1 MGYWCTLHLFDDSKF
16 HCEVIP
22 VLKGETGD
30 LTEMCLEFLKTHLVG
45 GISRFTEAE
54 IERLVEN
61 YVEKFIAISR
71 SLDETFKKQDDFIQ
85 NVSYEERKDFLSKLD
100 AHYEFCRFFEYYI
113 FATCADFFP
122 HLVLRKGGVHR
133 RFNYNIPERTIA
145 CNIVSELDNW
155 NEFLAAYGMGI
166 TNWISSEDVE
176 ILYLDRENLKF
187 EDNESAEFFLQL
199 LEIAYNHNLGFIC
212 GVDMNEES
220 LELLPQNKLL
230 SKEFW
235 LEKKLTGVRLER

>member
-1 MGYWCTLHLFDDSKF
+1 MGHWCSLHLFDDSKF
-16 HCEVIP
+16 YCEVIP

-45 GISRFTEAE
+45 GISRFTEVE
-54 IERLVEN
+54 IERMVEN
-61 YVEKFIAISR
+61 YVEKFILISR
-71 SLDETFKKQDDFIQ
+71 SFDETFKNQDEFIQ
-85 NVSYEERKDFLSKLD
+85 KISYEERKKNISNLD
-100 AHYEFCRFFEYYI
+100 AHYEFCRFFEYYL
-113 FATCADFFP
+113 FASCADFFP
-122 HLVLRKGGVHR
+122 HLGLGKGGVSR
-133 RFNYNIPERTIA
+133 RFEIPSRTVAENII
-145 CNIVSELDNW
+145 SELDNW

-199 LEIAYNHNLGFIC
+199 LEIAYNHNLGFVC

-235 LEKKLTGVRLER
+235 LEQKLTGVRLER